1 MITQW
6 ILTGLALAAIIYNTI
21 VTHVILKNDVKHLK
35 EGLREVKQEMR
46 DLHNLLMK
54 K

>member
-6 ILTGLALAAIIYNTI
+6 IFISFTIVAIVYNTI
-21 VTHVILKNDVKHLK
+21 VTHVILKNDVKHIQSQIK
-35 EGLREVKQEMR
+35 EVKQAIR